1 MDAIRKHIKVEFSA
15 SLQYLMMAAHFA
27 QDTINLNGF
36 AQLFFKRWEKS
47 NVSSLFLLRTK
58 VIKANV
64 IRNTLYVVD
73 MMFLH
78 FFFPFFF
85 HSANEE
91 RAHGIQFLDYI
102 KMRGDATVDLGIN
115 SLAPILGKS
124 RYIYVVYLYVRHVL
138 QFSVNVWFF
147 VLILFKI
154 SYAF

>member
-47 NVSSLFLLRTK
+47 NVSSLFSLRAK

-64 IRNTLYVVD
+64 IWNICKYDVSA
-73 MMFLH
+73 FL
-78 FFFPFFF
+78 FFFFFF
-85 HSANEE
+85 FVYSANEE

-124 RYIYVVYLYVRHVL
+124 RYSICSNMFCSFQSMSDFLY
-138 QFSVNVWFF
+138 SSSSS
-147 VLILFKI
+147 K
-154 SYAF
+154 

>member
-47 NVSSLFLLRTK
+47 NVSSLFSLRAK

-64 IRNTLYVVD
+64 IWNTLYVVN
-73 MMFLH
+73 MTFLH
-78 FFFPFFF
+78 FYFSFFF
-85 HSANEE
+85 FFVYSANEE
-91 RAHGIQFLDYI
+91 REHGIQFLDYI

-124 RYIYVVYLYVRHVL
+124 RYSICSNMFCSFQSMSDFLY
-138 QFSVNVWFF
+138 SSSSS
-147 VLILFKI
+147 K
-154 SYAF
+154 

>member
-47 NVSSLFLLRTK
+47 NVSSLFLLRAK

-64 IRNTLYVVD
+64 IWNTLYVVN
-73 MMFLH
+73 MMFLK
-78 FFFPFFF
+78 FFFFFIY
-85 HSANEE
+85 SANEE

-124 RYIYVVYLYVRHVL
+124 R
-138 QFSVNVWFF
+138 
-147 VLILFKI
+147 
-154 SYAF
+154 

>member
-47 NVSSLFLLRTK
+47 NVSSLFLLRAK

-64 IRNTLYVVD
+64 IWNTLYVVK

-78 FFFPFFF
+78 FYFFF
-85 HSANEE
+85 FFVYSANEE

-124 RYIYVVYLYVRHVL
+124 R
-138 QFSVNVWFF
+138 
-147 VLILFKI
+147 
-154 SYAF
+154 

>member
-1 MDAIRKHIKVEFSA
+1 MDAIRKHMKVEFSA

-47 NVSSLFLLRTK
+47 NVSSLFLLRAK

-64 IRNTLYVVD
+64 IWNTLYVVN

-78 FFFPFFF
+78 FFPIY
-85 HSANEE
+85 SANEE

-124 RYIYVVYLYVRHVL
+124 R
-138 QFSVNVWFF
+138 
-147 VLILFKI
+147 
-154 SYAF
+154 

>member
-47 NVSSLFLLRTK
+47 NVSSLFLLRAK

-64 IRNTLYVVD
+64 IWNTLYVVK

-78 FFFPFFF
+78 FYFFF
-85 HSANEE
+85 VYSANEE

-124 RYIYVVYLYVRHVL
+124 R
-138 QFSVNVWFF
+138 
-147 VLILFKI
+147 
-154 SYAF
+154 